1 MMSTIDTLKLA
12 LEALEKC
19 REGFEMTRQY
29 VGYETLPATEG
40 WSWYD
45 GDVSAK
51 EAITAIKQALLTAT
65 PLADSALDRM
75 AENARE
81 LGLDY
86 ELAPVQE
93 PVGYL
98 FQHEETGL
106 TMVVD
111 VQQVEWG
118 FEKNNPRH
126 QKIGPVY
133 TTPPVAQRQWVEV
146 EQIKWDGDKLIAK
159 LKEST

>member
-1 MMSTIDTLKLA
+1 MSTIDTLKLA

-65 PLADSALDRM
+65 PLA
-75 AENARE
+75 
-81 LGLDY
+81 
-86 ELAPVQE
+86 APVQDE
-93 PVGYL
+93 DLYDLAVKADNGGQP
-98 FQHEETGL
+98 
-106 TMVVD
+106 
-111 VQQVEWG
+111 
-118 FEKNNPRH
+118 
-126 QKIGPVY
+126 
-133 TTPPVAQRQWVEV
+133 
-146 EQIKWDGDKLIAK
+146 
-159 LKEST
+159 